1 MCEKLHWWSEVCS
14 LKFVRTCK
22 LMVGFVCYLL
32 GGWRWLKGS
41 WKINCLM

>member
-1 MCEKLHWWSEVCS
+1 MIIYIGGFKVCS

-32 GGWRWLKGS
+32 GGWGWLRKLE
-41 WKINCLM
+41 N